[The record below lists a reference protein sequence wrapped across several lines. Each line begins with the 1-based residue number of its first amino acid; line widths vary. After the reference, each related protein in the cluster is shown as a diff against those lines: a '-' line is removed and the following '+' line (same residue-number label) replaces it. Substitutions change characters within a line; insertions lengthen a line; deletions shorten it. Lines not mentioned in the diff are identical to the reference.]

1 MSLSRG
7 LWFRKE
13 ERGPWVWG
21 WVFFRGGHYSSRLM
35 FIWRISTCFRGV
47 INPQVEE
54 KSIEFCDVFHFSI
67 KWIVPALLQGVIV
80 LWYKSLLD
88 LICAGCTT
96 ESQIAQTV
104 SSVTQVSQTERNCYL
119 HCTWI
124 LNVVHSPFPRPSA
137 DRSMIGSCDNCVKT
151 KDVISRFK
159 DRFWNVMLVMF
170 YLNLFCLPTLK
181 QVGRHCKMSNQV
193 MFWFTQMMR
202 FNV

>member
-21 WVFFRGGHYSSRLM
+21 WVFFRSGHYSSRLM

-104 SSVTQVSQTERNCYL
+104 SQVSHKCLKLKETVT
-119 HCTWI
+119 CT
-124 LNVVHSPFPRPSA
+124 VSA
-137 DRSMIGSCDNCVKT
+137 DRSMIGSRDNCVKT

-181 QVGRHCKMSNQV
+181 QVGRHYKMSNQV
-193 MFWFTQMMR
+193 MFWFTQMMN